1 MARLST
7 ITGLMLIAVNFKI
20 DDEIY
25 DSLELPCVPRVGEQI
40 HFFENEAVSVLTV
53 TDVYYTVEDSVMVAW
68 VQLEPVSPWG

>member
-1 MARLST
+1 MARIVTVTS
-7 ITGLMLIAVNFKI
+7 LIAVNFKI
-20 DDEIY
+20 DDDIY

-40 HFFENEAVSVLTV
+40 HFFENETVSVLTV